1 MLVPVII
8 IIAVCA
14 CVYPF
19 LKWNHKNTEPLD
31 CTPFEMMDDERD
43 IKITISRTI
52 TFKIEEDKPLTPSQK
67 MRRNISKRVK
77 N

>member
-1 MLVPVII
+1 MLVPIII
-8 IIAVCA
+8 IIAVSA

-31 CTPFEMMDDERD
+31 CAPFDMMDDERD

-52 TFKIEEDKPLTPSQK
+52 TFKIEENKPLTPSQK